1 MWAEFC
7 DTYAPTKEKKE
18 REENIDKTTIDLNM
32 GISKSNGEEF
42 TTQELAQF
50 LNDYIEWIEGKG
62 LVSGGS
68 CGFVR
73 EEN

>member
-1 MWAEFC
+1 MRTEFC
-7 DTYAPTKEKKE
+7 DTYAPAKEKKE
-18 REENIDKTTIDLNM
+18 QEENIDTTTIDLNM

-50 LNDYIEWIEGKG
+50 LNDYIEWIESKG

-68 CGFVR
+68 CGFYR
-73 EEN
+73 EED